1 MKVASDKKFDEFFKS
16 SFEDFEVEPSANSW
30 SKIAQEIKQKPK
42 KKFPIFWSAA
52 ASVLIV
58 LGIGLGLY
66 TKPIEVIK
74 LKPQTDDLTAKV
86 EPKLEE
92 NKEQTLKN
100 EQGAKNQEQ
109 KIGIEKP
116 ALLANSIKKQPVRLQ
131 NKISEKNIS
140 KDATITSK
148 ATVLDLN
155 NLEEDLARV
164 KPVKRI
170 NSVAQQMIDD
180 EAKQIKFNG
189 SKYTAL
195 ALAQNTNDKNL
206 NDDGA
211 ITGRKVKI
219 KSVGDLVNF
228 VVAKVDKREE
238 KIIKVSK
245 TEESDNE
252 ITGINLGLFKFRKAE
267 K

>member
-16 SFEDFEVEPSANSW
+16 SFEDFEVEPSTNTW
-30 SKIAQEIKQKPK
+30 GKIAQELKQKPK
-42 KKFPIFWSAA
+42 NKFPIFWTAA
-52 ASVLIV
+52 ASVIIV

-66 TKPIEVIK
+66 TKPVEIIK
-74 LKPQTDDLTAKV
+74 LKPQFDEVTAKV
-86 EPKLEE
+86 EDNNEQELKIKDEQGVK
-92 NKEQTLKN
+92 NKEQSV
-100 EQGAKNQEQ
+100 EE
-109 KIGIEKP
+109 P
-116 ALLANSIKKQPVRLQ
+116 VLLAATFKKQPIEQ
-131 NKISEKNIS
+131 ENKVAEKNIS
-140 KDATITSK
+140 NDATITTR
-148 ATVLDLN
+148 AYVLDLN

-170 NSVAQQMIDD
+170 NSVAQQMIDE
-180 EAKQIKFNG
+180 EAKQTKLNG
-189 SKYTAL
+189 SMNATL
-195 ALAQNTNDKNL
+195 ALAQNTSDENL

-211 ITGRKVKI
+211 SIGRKVKI

-245 TEESDNE
+245 TDEGDNE

>member
-30 SKIAQEIKQKPK
+30 DKIAQELKQKPK
-42 KKFPIFWSAA
+42 KKFPIFWMAA
-52 ASVLIV
+52 ASVVIV

-66 TKPIEVIK
+66 TQPTEVIK
-74 LKPQTDDLTAKV
+74 LKPQTDELTAKV

-92 NKEQTLKN
+92 SKEQGVKIK
-100 EQGAKNQEQ
+100 EQR
-109 KIGIEKP
+109 IEKP
-116 ALLANSIKKQPVRLQ
+116 VLVAATTKKQPVSQ
-131 NKISEKNIS
+131 ENKVSEKNIS
-140 KDATITSK
+140 EDATITSK
-148 ATVLDLN
+148 VNVLDLN

-180 EAKQIKFNG
+180 EAKQTKLNG
-189 SKYTAL
+189 SMNAAL
-195 ALAQNTNDKNL
+195 ALAQNTNDENL

-238 KIIKVSK
+238 KIIKVSR
-245 TEESDNE
+245 TDEGDNE

>member
-30 SKIAQEIKQKPK
+30 DKIAQELKQKPK
-42 KKFPIFWSAA
+42 KKFPIFWMAA
-52 ASVLIV
+52 ASVAIV

-66 TKPIEVIK
+66 TQPNEVIK
-74 LKPQTDDLTAKV
+74 LKPQTDEMTAGV

-92 NKEQTLKN
+92 SKEQGVKIK
-100 EQGAKNQEQ
+100 EQR
-109 KIGIEKP
+109 IVVEKP
-116 ALLANSIKKQPVRLQ
+116 VLLTTISKKEPLRQQ
-131 NKISEKNIS
+131 NKVSEKNIS
-140 KDATITSK
+140 DDATITNK
-148 ATVLDLN
+148 PTVLDLN
-155 NLEEDLARV
+155 NLEEDLARI
-164 KPVKRI
+164 KPIKRI

-180 EAKQIKFNG
+180 EAKQIKLNG
-189 SKYTAL
+189 SMNAAL
-195 ALAQNTNDKNL
+195 ALAQNTNDGNL
-206 NDDGA
+206 DDVGGVND
-211 ITGRKVKI
+211 RKVKI

-245 TEESDNE
+245 TDEGDNE

>member
-30 SKIAQEIKQKPK
+30 DKIAQELKQKPK
-42 KKFPIFWSAA
+42 KKFPIFWMAA
-52 ASVLIV
+52 ASVVIV

-66 TKPIEVIK
+66 TQPTEVIK
-74 LKPQTDDLTAKV
+74 LKPQTDELTAKV

-92 NKEQTLKN
+92 SKEQGIKDELGVKIK
-100 EQGAKNQEQ
+100 EQRL
-109 KIGIEKP
+109 EKP
-116 ALLANSIKKQPVRLQ
+116 ELLAANTKKQPVSKE
-131 NKISEKNIS
+131 NKVSEKNIS
-140 KDATITSK
+140 EDATITSK

-180 EAKQIKFNG
+180 EAKQTKLNG
-189 SKYTAL
+189 SMNAAL
-195 ALAQNTNDKNL
+195 ALAQNTNDENL

-238 KIIKVSK
+238 KIIKVSR
-245 TEESDNE
+245 TDEGDNE